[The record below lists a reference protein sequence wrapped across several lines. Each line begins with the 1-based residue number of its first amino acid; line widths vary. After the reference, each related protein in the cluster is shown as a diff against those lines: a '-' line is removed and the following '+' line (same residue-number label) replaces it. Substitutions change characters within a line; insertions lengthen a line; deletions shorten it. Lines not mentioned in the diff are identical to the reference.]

1 MAFGLWAEA
10 REPAQQR
17 EPGARRSRSN
27 GRSWGSYEPPLVGLE
42 ASKLN
47 SRLNCMLNSRSG
59 LSGSCE
65 ELARSLCARCSGAIG
80 FAQAPARRAVIS
92 AAPSRRSRTS
102 TCRYR
107 IQKNSLTQSVS
118 QSV

>member
-1 MAFGLWAEA
+1 M
-10 REPAQQR
+10 
-17 EPGARRSRSN
+17 
-27 GRSWGSYEPPLVGLE
+27 GLE

-47 SRLNCMLNSRSG
+47 SRLNCMLKSRSG

-92 AAPSRRSRTS
+92 AAPLRRSRTS
-102 TCRYR
+102 TLFV
-107 IQKNSLTQSVS
+107 IAFKQTVS
-118 QSV
+118 QSCGMGPTSTAFEAAAWSVKHSNSQKLLL